1 MRVERY
7 LAAIFMAA
15 LAGMLPAAQAPG
27 AASEAPVRTL
37 ILTGESDYPYH
48 DWRSTTP
55 LLKAILENSGRFEVK
70 VAEEPRGLTTATLAA
85 YDLLVLN
92 YNGPRWGAETER
104 ALEEYIRSGKGM
116 IAVHGVSYGVFF
128 GMEFRER
135 RWRAPAGGERGWA
148 AYADMLGVTWRP
160 ENIGHAVRHVFPVK
174 WVDRE
179 HPISRGLEPTFLAND
194 ELYHRMDHRPN
205 AQVLAT
211 AFSDPKMGG
220 TGKEEPILWTVG
232 FGRGRVVHTTLGHD
246 TAAMY
251 QPGFIAAFARGAEWA
266 ATAGVTLPERLT
278 AARVPRKDAV
288 RLLLVTGGHSYPTSL
303 YSLFEGYDDIAW
315 SHAASPAEAFRAG
328 METKWDVIVLHDMHE
343 TIQDAEQKSLQ
354 AYLEAGKGVVS
365 LHHAIVDYTSWP
377 WWYEQ
382 VIGGKY
388 FVEPAGTH
396 PKSAAQE
403 GVEIL
408 ARPVPAMASHPVIR
422 GVPPLPVLD
431 EAYRGM
437 WHSAKI
443 TVLMDTDHPLNDRPV
458 VYLGP
463 HPNVR
468 AVYIQ
473 LGHSAYT
480 FRHPGYRKLVRNAIL
495 WAAGR

>member
-1 MRVERY
+1 VRQVRLPVAPRRRRIPVVGITGSSGKTTTKDM
-7 LAAIFMAA
+7 LAAM
-15 LAGMLPAAQAPG
+15 LAQRGPVLKTPGTLNAPG
-27 AASEAPVRTL
+27 DVR
-37 ILTGESDYPYH
+37 
-48 DWRSTTP
+48 R
-55 LLKAILENSGRFEVK
+55 
-70 VAEEPRGLTTATLAA
+70 TA
-85 YDLLVLN
+85 
-92 YNGPRWGAETER
+92 
-104 ALEEYIRSGKGM
+104 
-116 IAVHGVSYGVFF
+116 
-128 GMEFRER
+128 R
-135 RWRAPAGGERGWA
+135 RLRRHHWA
-148 AYADMLGVTWRP
+148 AVYEMAS
-160 ENIGHAVRHVFPVK
+160 FK
-174 WVDRE
+174 
-179 HPISRGLEPTFLAND
+179 
-194 ELYHRMDHRPN
+194 
-205 AQVLAT
+205 
-211 AFSDPKMGG
+211 
-220 TGKEEPILWTVG
+220 
-232 FGRGRVVHTTLGHD
+232 
-246 TAAMY
+246 
-251 QPGFIAAFARGAEWA
+251 PGFIAAFARGAEWA

-288 RLLLVTGGHSYPTSL
+288 RVLLVTGGHSYPTSL

-443 TVLMDTDHPLNDRPV
+443 TVLMETDHPLNDRPV

-473 LGHSAYT
+473 LGHGAYT